1 MKCQTK
7 ELFMKTI
14 LFLCVANSARS
25 QLAEG
30 LAKSILGK
38 RANIMSAGSE
48 PSGKVQPWAV
58 AVLKEEGIDISQN
71 TSKSIEALPAEFLA
85 SLDYVITLCA
95 EEVCP
100 TLPSKAKRLHWPIPD
115 PAFAPEENKRV
126 AFQTAREDIRKR
138 LEEFQALL

>member
-1 MKCQTK
+1 
-7 ELFMKTI
+7 MKTI

-30 LAKSILGK
+30 LAKSIFGD

-58 AVLKEEGIDISQN
+58 KVLAEEGIDISQN
-71 TSKSIEALPAEFLA
+71 SSKSIEALPLGFLA

-95 EEVCP
+95 EEICP

-115 PAFAPEENKRV
+115 PASAPEENKQI
-126 AFQTAREDIRKR
+126 AFQKARDEIRKR
-138 LEEFQALL
+138 LEDFQALL